1 MEEDYYYF
9 VMCIWGH
16 RQLFVFSK
24 YHLGTNISPY
34 QRKHTLYKLKY
45 LFISNI
51 KISLFMAGLFWQ

>member
-9 VMCIWGH
+9 VMCVWGQ

-24 YHLGTNISPY
+24 YHPGINISPY
-34 QRKHTLYKLKY
+34 QCKHILYKLKY

-51 KISLFMAGLFWQ
+51 KVYVFMAGLFWQ